1 VPRIGLISDTHG
13 FLDPQV
19 VDHFAGVDRIVHA
32 GDIGWPSLLLELEA
46 VAPVTAVAGNTDN
59 HPGWDLTEVLEF
71 GGCRIL
77 VHHIV
82 EPRRLT
88 DDLRRRIQRVEPHV
102 VVFGHTHT
110 TALERIDGVLYVNPG
125 SAAQGR
131 SGQPRSVAI
140 LHGADGAADLAVD
153 FITLGR

>member
-19 VDHFAGVDRIVHA
+19 ADHFAGVDHIVHA
-32 GDIGWPSLLLELEA
+32 GDIGWPSLLRELEA

-59 HPGWDLTEVLEF
+59 HPAWQATEVLEV
-71 GGCRIL
+71 GARRIL

-82 EPRRLT
+82 EPRRLR
-88 DDLRRRIQRVEPHV
+88 DDLRRRIERVRPDV

-110 TALERIDGVLYVNPG
+110 PAHEVIDRVLYVNPG

-140 LHGADGAADLAVD
+140 LHWTAEAPEMAVE

>member
-19 VDHFAGVDRIVHA
+19 ADHFAGVDHIVHA
-32 GDIGWPSLLLELEA
+32 GDIGWPSLLFELEA

-59 HPGWDLTEVLEF
+59 HPAWNLTEVLELS
-71 GGCRIL
+71 GRRLL

-82 EPRRLT
+82 QPHHLT
-88 DDLRRRIQRVEPHV
+88 DELRGRIQRVRPDV

-110 TALERIDGVLYVNPG
+110 PRHERVDGVLYVNPG
-125 SAAQGR
+125 SATQGR
-131 SGQPRSVAI
+131 CGSPRSVAV
-140 LHGADGAADLAVD
+140 LHWTDDAAELAVD